1 MKTAQ
6 FTVTNSETNEVIA
19 KYELDYET
27 LEGLKADF
35 LESRQVW
42 SEYMVI
48 VDADDFQLTSPY
60 TWRNEFLLSDI

>member
-6 FTVTNSETNEVIA
+6 FTVTNPDTNEVIA

-42 SEYMVI
+42 SENMVR